1 MGSVI
6 EATCGKDLAET
17 MVERIVGTKSHAEAL
32 RTLRTAFPESPLTAR
47 VAALAMLERFDAFSA
62 ANRKST
68 PDQVR
73 GRLSPENAMK
83 RFDAFTAA
91 NRTSTPRSSP
101 GAGPRSSLGAGFA
114 GNRRGTGGHIPR

>member
-17 MVERIVGTKSHAEAL
+17 MVERIMGTKSHAEAL

-47 VAALAMLERFDAFSA
+47 VAALAMLERFDAFA
-62 ANRKST
+62 
-68 PDQVR
+68 
-73 GRLSPENAMK
+73 
-83 RFDAFTAA
+83 AA

-101 GAGPRSSLGAGFA
+101 GAGPRSSLGASFA

>member
-1 MGSVI
+1 MGLVI

-62 ANRKST
+62 ANRKPT
-68 PDQVR
+68 
-73 GRLSPENAMK
+73 SPENAML

-91 NRTSTPRSSP
+91 NRTSTPGSSP
-101 GAGPRSSLGAGFA
+101 LAGPRSSLGASFA